1 MTVLVLA
8 RHGETV
14 WAEGNRYAGG
24 SDVELTPNGE
34 AQARQLAEWARTA
47 ELTGIWSSDLQRARL
62 TAEACAE
69 VTGLPVKVDARLREL
84 DFGRGEGLTPEE
96 MAAAFPDALDAFHR
110 DPVANPLPGGED
122 PVGAL
127 ERFTQSLDDI
137 AEADPDGRV
146 LVVAHGT
153 VIRLRLCRLLGAPPR
168 EYRRLFPSMI
178 NCARTEITS
187 AGQLLNFNVPA
198 TSS

>member
-14 WAEGNRYAGG
+14 WGGSNRYAGG
-24 SDVELTPNGE
+24 SDVELTPNGV
-34 AQARQLAEWARTA
+34 AQAEALADWARTA
-47 ELTGIWSSDLQRARL
+47 ELTGIFSSDLQRARI

-84 DFGRGEGLTPEE
+84 DFGQGEGLTQDE
-96 MAAAFPDALDAFHR
+96 MAREFPEALDAFHR

-122 PVGAL
+122 PVAAL
-127 ERFTQSLDDI
+127 DRFTQSLDDI

-153 VIRLRLCRLLGAPPR
+153 VIRLRLCRLLGVPPR
-168 EYRRLFPSMI
+168 EYRRLFPTMI
-178 NCARTEITS
+178 NCGRTEITS
-187 AGQLLNFNVPA
+187 AGQLLSFNVA
-198 TSS
+198 AGSS